1 MGTNHDFLFL
11 ISFAREPTMKRRTV
25 LLSVFFACAAGALIF
40 GSANRVDAV
49 KYLWQV
55 ALEEIEGSL
64 QHEYAKK
71 FVQIVEEKSQGQ
83 IRCKIHP
90 YGELGTS
97 GEITELLQKG
107 DLQFAFQSPG
117 HLGSYIPEVQIFS
130 IHYLFP
136 TDFKRLEKILRK
148 GPHTHR
154 TLQKYYRKHKLALLS
169 IIEEGWQIWTANKP
183 LRKPSDFEGITFRV
197 MSSPLLIT
205 AYRLY
210 GAYVITVPYS
220 QIYDDL
226 ALGRIDAETQPFFAI
241 QEMKFYEV
249 QDYLIK
255 ANQLPFISTF
265 AANQAF
271 IKRLP
276 QDIRAIVND
285 AVEGANE
292 TIFDLEPKLN
302 EKRRKMILAA
312 KPSIT
317 YIELTQA
324 EINAFKEK
332 SKRLRQKYLEMGGEG
347 AKEVLDAV
355 IKDLAWAEKQK
366 D

>member
-1 MGTNHDFLFL
+1 
-11 ISFAREPTMKRRTV
+11 MKRQTV
-25 LLSVFFACAAGALIF
+25 LMSVFLACAAGALIF
-40 GSANRVDAV
+40 GFADRVDAV

-55 ALEEIEGSL
+55 ALEEIEGSM

-83 IRCKIHP
+83 IRCKIHL

-97 GEITELLQKG
+97 GEITELLQRG
-107 DLQFAFQSPG
+107 DLHFAFQSPG
-117 HLGSYIPEVQIFS
+117 HLGSYIPEVQVFS

-136 TDFKRLEKILRK
+136 TDSALLEKILRK
-148 GPHTHR
+148 GPHTYKA
-154 TLQKYYRKHKLALLS
+154 LQKYYRKHKLELLS
-169 IIEEGWQIWTANKP
+169 IVQEGWQIWTANKP
-183 LRKPSDFEGITFRV
+183 LRKPVDFEGITFRV

-220 QIYDDL
+220 EIYDNL

-249 QDYLIK
+249 QEYLIK

-265 AANQAF
+265 AANQEF
-271 IKRLP
+271 IKGLP
-276 QDIRAIVND
+276 QDIRIIIND
-285 AVEGANE
+285 AIEGANE
-292 TIFDLEPKLN
+292 TIFDYEPELN
-302 EKRRKMILAA
+302 KKRRKMILDA

-317 YIELTQA
+317 YIELTEA

-332 SKRLRQKYLEMGGEG
+332 SKKLRHKYLEMGGEG

-355 IKDLAWAEKQK
+355 IKDLSWAKKQK

>member
-1 MGTNHDFLFL
+1 
-11 ISFAREPTMKRRTV
+11 MKLRAA
-25 LLSVFFACAAGALIF
+25 LMSVFIICTLIF
-40 GSANRVDAV
+40 GFANMADAV

-55 ALEEIEGSL
+55 ALEEIEGSM

-71 FVQIVEEKSQGQ
+71 FVQIVEEKSKGQ
-83 IRCKIHP
+83 IRCKIHL

-107 DLQFAFQSPG
+107 DLHFAFQSPG
-117 HLGSYIPEVQIFS
+117 HLGSYIPEVQVFS

-136 TDFKRLEKILRK
+136 TEFKLLEKILRK
-148 GPHTHR
+148 GPNTYK
-154 TLQKYYRKHKLALLS
+154 TLQKYYRKHKLELLS

-183 LRKPSDFEGITFRV
+183 LRKPADFEGITFRV

-210 GAYVITVPYS
+210 GAYVITVPYD

-249 QDYLIK
+249 QDYMIK
-255 ANQLPFISTF
+255 ANQLPFIGTF
-265 AANQAF
+265 AANYEF
-271 IKRLP
+271 IKGLP
-276 QDIRAIVND
+276 EDIRAMIND
-285 AVEGANE
+285 AIEGANE
-292 TIFDLEPKLN
+292 YIFDFEPKLN
-302 EKRRKMILAA
+302 AKRKQMIMEA
-312 KPSIT
+312 KPSMK
-317 YIELTQA
+317 YIELTEE
-324 EINAFKEK
+324 EISAFREK
-332 SKRLRQKYLEMGGEG
+332 AQPLRQKYLKMGGEG

-355 IKDLAWAEKQK
+355 IKDIQWAKLNPN
-366 D
+366 

>member
-1 MGTNHDFLFL
+1 MIHFRFHRD
-11 ISFAREPTMKRRTV
+11 RRPMITPRAAFF
-25 LLSVFFACAAGALIF
+25 SVFIVCALVLGF
-40 GSANRVDAV
+40 GRPANAV

-55 ALEEIEGSL
+55 ALEEIEGSM
-64 QHEYAKK
+64 QHEYARK
-71 FVQIVEEKSQGQ
+71 FVQIVEEKSKGQ
-83 IRCKIHP
+83 IRCEIHL

-117 HLGSYIPEVQIFS
+117 HLGSYIPEVQVFS

-136 TDFKRLEKILRK
+136 TDFKLLEKILRN
-148 GPHTHR
+148 GPNTYKA
-154 TLQKYYRKHKLALLS
+154 LQKYYRKSKLELLS

-183 LRKPSDFEGITFRV
+183 LRKPADFEGITFRV

-210 GAYVITVPYS
+210 GAYVITVPYG

-249 QDYLIK
+249 QDYMIK
-255 ANQLPFISTF
+255 ANQLPFIGTF
-265 AANQAF
+265 AANHGF
-271 IKRLP
+271 IKELP
-276 QDIRAIVND
+276 QDIRAIIND

-292 TIFDLEPKLN
+292 YIFDFEPQLN
-302 EKRRKMILAA
+302 ERRRQMIMAA
-312 KPSIT
+312 KPSMK
-317 YIELTQA
+317 YIELTDD
-324 EINAFKEK
+324 EINTFKEK

-355 IKDLAWAEKQK
+355 IEDIEWAKKQ
-366 D
+366 

>member
-1 MGTNHDFLFL
+1 
-11 ISFAREPTMKRRTV
+11 MKLQTV
-25 LLSVFFACAAGALIF
+25 LKSAFFICAAGALIYGF
-40 GSANRVDAV
+40 ADRAGAV

-55 ALEEIEGSL
+55 ALEEIEDSM
-64 QHEYAKK
+64 QHEYAKQ
-71 FVQIVEEKSQGQ
+71 FVQIIEEKSQGQ
-83 IRCKIHP
+83 IRCKVHP

-107 DLQFAFQSPG
+107 DLHFAFQSPG
-117 HLGSYIPEVQIFS
+117 HLGSYIPEVQVFS

-148 GPHTHR
+148 GPHTHKA
-154 TLQKYYRKHKLALLS
+154 LQKYYRKHKLELLS

-183 LRKPSDFEGITFRV
+183 LRKPADFEGITFRV

-265 AANQAF
+265 AANHKF
-271 IKRLP
+271 IEGLP
-276 QDIRAIVND
+276 QDVRAIIND

-292 TIFDLEPKLN
+292 YIFTFEPELN
-302 EKRRKMILAA
+302 EKRRKMILEAR
-312 KPSIT
+312 PSIT
-317 YIELTQA
+317 YIELTEA

-355 IKDLAWAEKQK
+355 LKDLAWAKKQK

>member
-1 MGTNHDFLFL
+1 
-11 ISFAREPTMKRRTV
+11 MKLRAA
-25 LLSVFFACAAGALIF
+25 LMSVFIICTLIF
-40 GSANRVDAV
+40 GFANKADAV

-55 ALEEIEGSL
+55 ALEEIEGSM

-71 FVQIVEEKSQGQ
+71 FVQIVEEKSKGQ
-83 IRCKIHP
+83 IRCKIHL

-107 DLQFAFQSPG
+107 DLHFAFQSPG
-117 HLGSYIPEVQIFS
+117 HLGSYIPEVQVFS

-136 TDFKRLEKILRK
+136 TEFKLLEKILRK
-148 GPHTHR
+148 GPNTYK
-154 TLQKYYRKHKLALLS
+154 TLQKYYRKHKLELLS

-183 LRKPSDFEGITFRV
+183 LRKPADFEGITFRV

-210 GAYVITVPYS
+210 GAYVITVPYD

-249 QDYLIK
+249 QDYMIK
-255 ANQLPFISTF
+255 ANQLPFIGTF
-265 AANQAF
+265 AANYEF
-271 IKRLP
+271 IKGLP
-276 QDIRAIVND
+276 EDIRAMIND
-285 AVEGANE
+285 AIEGANE
-292 TIFDLEPKLN
+292 YIFDFEPKLN
-302 EKRRKMILAA
+302 EKRKQMIMEA
-312 KPSIT
+312 KPSMK
-317 YIELTQA
+317 YIELTDD
-324 EINAFKEK
+324 EINAFQEK
-332 SKRLRQKYLEMGGEG
+332 SKKLRQKYLEMGGEG

-355 IKDLAWAEKQK
+355 IKDIEWAKQN
-366 D
+366 

>member
-1 MGTNHDFLFL
+1 MNLRIVLVLVFI
-11 ISFAREPTMKRRTV
+11 IS
-25 LLSVFFACAAGALIF
+25 ALILGF
-40 GSANRVDAV
+40 AGHADAV

-55 ALEEIEGSL
+55 ALEEIEGSM

-71 FVQIVEEKSQGQ
+71 FVEIVEAKSQGQ
-83 IRCKIHP
+83 IRCKIHL

-107 DLQFAFQSPG
+107 DLHFAFQSPG
-117 HLGSYIPEVQIFS
+117 HLGSYIPEVQVFS

-136 TDFKRLEKILRK
+136 TDFKLLEKILRK
-148 GPHTHR
+148 GPNTYK
-154 TLQKYYRKHKLALLS
+154 TLQKYYRKNRLELLS
-169 IIEEGWQIWTANKP
+169 MIEEGWQIWTANKP
-183 LRKPSDFEGITFRV
+183 LRKPADFEGITFRV

-210 GAYVITVPYS
+210 GAYVITVPYG

-249 QDYLIK
+249 QDYMIK
-255 ANQLPFISTF
+255 ANQLPFIGTF
-265 AANQAF
+265 AANHEF
-271 IKRLP
+271 IKGLP
-276 QDIRAIVND
+276 GDIRAMIND
-285 AVEGANE
+285 AIEGANE
-292 TIFDLEPKLN
+292 YIFDFEPRLN
-302 EKRRKMILAA
+302 ERRKLMIMEA
-312 KPSIT
+312 KPSMK
-317 YIELTQA
+317 YIELTED

-347 AKEVLDAV
+347 AEEVLDAV
-355 IKDLAWAEKQK
+355 IKDIEWAKTN
-366 D
+366 